1 MKIEL
6 KFIALKMEF
15 KLDLCFYKKTFRV
28 NSVHL
33 ITFDFFF
40 LKATTCSKWLSC
52 LCAELVALVVFKKKE
67 SVSLIF
73 YFNVLGQNLENSFRS
88 NGIF

>member
-40 LKATTCSKWLSC
+40 FLKQQPVASGFLAHVLS
-52 LCAELVALVVFKKKE
+52 
-67 SVSLIF
+67 
-73 YFNVLGQNLENSFRS
+73 
-88 NGIF
+88 